1 MPLSASP
8 CVAITLGTCAI
19 GHQARSPGLC
29 RSLHPENVV
38 LTGGRLPV
46 SAPPH
51 VSSHRV
57 IVGVW
62 PAGGRPWEARSSAR
76 CSQWPCRYVRCH
88 SARSLR
94 TRRRRRRPRRPVRWC
109 PSACGFV
116 AVVRG
121 SGWLAVPF
129 EARSSARCWQW
140 PCRYVRCL
148 SACSLRTQR
157 RRWRPRRPVRSC
169 PTACGFVAVVRGS
182 GWLAVPFEAR
192 RLLGAGSGP
201 AGASGAS
208 LPARCVQ
215 STGDGG
221 RVVRPVRAH
230 LRAVVVELLLRRLS
244 VSAH

>member
-1 MPLSASP
+1 MPDARRTLPWCRSMPPSASP
-8 CVAITLGTCAI
+8 CVATTLVTCAI

-57 IVGVW
+57 IVGAW
-62 PAGGRPWEARSSAR
+62 PASGRPWEARSSAR

-148 SACSLRTQR
+148 SACSLRAEH
-157 RRWRPRRPVRSC
+157 WK
-169 PTACGFVAVVRGS
+169 RG
-182 GWLAVPFEAR
+182 
-192 RLLGAGSGP
+192 RLL
-201 AGASGAS
+201 
-208 LPARCVQ
+208 LPSFFPLLPPSAFTAVRCSPPQ
-215 STGDGG
+215 PW
-221 RVVRPVRAH
+221 RLFRCCYH
-230 LRAVVVELLLRRLS
+230 LR
-244 VSAH
+244 SAEQG

>member
-1 MPLSASP
+1 MPDARRTLPWCRSMPPSASP
-8 CVAITLGTCAI
+8 CVATTLVTCAI

-76 CSQWPCRYVRCH
+76 CSQWPCRYVRCL
-88 SARSLR
+88 SACSLR
-94 TRRRRRRPRRPVRWC
+94 TQRRRWRPRRRVRSC
-109 PSACGFV
+109 PTACGFV

-140 PCRYVRCL
+140 PCRCERRL
-148 SACSLRTQR
+148 SARSLRAEHR
-157 RRWRPRRPVRSC
+157 GRRPCRPARSC
-169 PTACGFVAVVRGS
+169 PSACCGGGAAAAPPLGVGP
-182 GWLAVPFEAR
+182 LAF
-192 RLLGAGSGP
+192 
-201 AGASGAS
+201 
-208 LPARCVQ
+208 
-215 STGDGG
+215 
-221 RVVRPVRAH
+221 
-230 LRAVVVELLLRRLS
+230 S
-244 VSAH
+244 VSSRPR

>member
-1 MPLSASP
+1 MPPSASP
-8 CVAITLGTCAI
+8 CVATTLGTCAI

-57 IVGVW
+57 TVGAW

-129 EARSSARCWQW
+129 EAR
-140 PCRYVRCL
+140 
-148 SACSLRTQR
+148 
-157 RRWRPRRPVRSC
+157 
-169 PTACGFVAVVRGS
+169 
-182 GWLAVPFEAR
+182 

-208 LPARCVQ
+208 LPARCVP

>member
-1 MPLSASP
+1 MLVERWCRSMPPSASP

-57 IVGVW
+57 IVGAW

-129 EARSSARCWQW
+129 KARSSARCWQW
-140 PCRYVRCL
+140 PCRCERRL
-148 SACSLRTQR
+148 SARSLCAKHR
-157 RRWRPRRPVRSC
+157 RRRPRRPARSC
-169 PTACGFVAVVRGS
+169 PSACCGGGAAAAPPLGVGP
-182 GWLAVPFEAR
+182 LAF
-192 RLLGAGSGP
+192 
-201 AGASGAS
+201 
-208 LPARCVQ
+208 
-215 STGDGG
+215 
-221 RVVRPVRAH
+221 
-230 LRAVVVELLLRRLS
+230 S
-244 VSAH
+244 VSSRPR